1 MGKGRKRLTK
11 KVTERIKNFFKENYK
26 FLLVLVLIFLV
37 FQVEL
42 PYKIYTPGGMVNL
55 SERISV
61 LTASM
66 LSLDSFIFS

>member
-55 SERISV
+55 SE
-61 LTASM
+61 
-66 LSLDSFIFS
+66 